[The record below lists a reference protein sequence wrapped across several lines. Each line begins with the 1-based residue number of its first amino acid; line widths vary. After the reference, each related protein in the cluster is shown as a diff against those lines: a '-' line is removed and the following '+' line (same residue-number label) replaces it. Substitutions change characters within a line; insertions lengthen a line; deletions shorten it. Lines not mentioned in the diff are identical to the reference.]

1 MNCLMPE
8 IVDSRHARGIERTS
22 IRTLSLEDQKENE
35 NPIDCPP
42 TPTPESEIGN
52 VNPVEFIKALSSPKS
67 QPASQ
72 PGSSRHQ

>member
-1 MNCLMPE
+1 MPE
-8 IVDSRHARGIERTS
+8 IVDSRHARGMS

-35 NPIDCPP
+35 NPIDSPP

-52 VNPVEFIKALSSPKS
+52 VNPIEFIKAISSPKA

-72 PGSSRHQ
+72 PGSSRHQLNFDEF